1 MAKLFAF
8 DRPIESDQL
17 TGPTTSS
24 TELKNA
30 MALVYNHVHR
40 HRKASR
46 AELIDALDKMAETA
60 NNENW
65 VIYVP

>member
-8 DRPIESDQL
+8 DHPIQSDQL
-17 TGPTTSS
+17 TEPTTSS

-40 HRKASR
+40 HQKAGR
-46 AELIDALDKMAETA
+46 AELLDALDKMAEVA